1 MTFAQ
6 GRMKGTVTGLPQAL
20 TSQLRLR
27 NPLAGLTGKPWDPAS
42 GLTQAGCGTLGPPP
56 EGVGAGRCTVGGTLF
71 PAPFFFCRQSPLPP
85 AGPPFLGPI
94 PTVGLVLLPMPQV
107 PWAFSFSRTDK
118 ALSPP
123 NLLRADLMVVPGG
136 ACRRQEGCITQ
147 SGL

>member
-42 GLTQAGCGTLGPPP
+42 RLTQARCGTLGPPP

-71 PAPFFFCRQSPLPP
+71 PAPSRASLPGPHCYCRPSVAPHAPGPL
-85 AGPPFLGPI
+85 
-94 PTVGLVLLPMPQV
+94 GLLLFPH
-107 PWAFSFSRTDK
+107 R
-118 ALSPP
+118 
-123 NLLRADLMVVPGG
+123 
-136 ACRRQEGCITQ
+136 
-147 SGL
+147 